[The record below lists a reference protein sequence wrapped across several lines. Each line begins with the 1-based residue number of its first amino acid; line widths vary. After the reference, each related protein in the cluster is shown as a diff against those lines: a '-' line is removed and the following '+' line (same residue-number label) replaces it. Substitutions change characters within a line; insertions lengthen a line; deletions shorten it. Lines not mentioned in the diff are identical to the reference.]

1 MSKLAGAVGVAC
13 ALMSGAASAGAYF
26 GASGVLSERASY
38 ENVDRAT
45 GFNAFAGYRFDDLPL
60 VVELAYL
67 DAGDSDINDPE
78 ISGVTLGY
86 SGFSATI
93 GWYGALSPNGSGF
106 WLRGGYYT
114 GDAEFTTEF
123 GIDGGDFFLPPG
135 TYEDS
140 SNGFTIG
147 LGADWMLTDWFGL
160 RFGLDGF
167 LGMTD
172 FQNDETMTTY
182 SLGIVLHLPSGGSAP
197 AGAPVFRAPEPYMP
211 PQAQPAPM
219 PPAAL
224 VAEQPEPAPAAT
236 PVPMAAV
243 SGLSLLVVDAAVR
256 SQPRMQAQTETM
268 LPANQT
274 VTARNRVSNAEGRW
288 WFVQHENIRG
298 WVPESA
304 FDPTTL
310 PR

>member
-26 GASGVLSERASY
+26 GASGLLSERASY

-45 GFNAFAGYRFDDLPL
+45 GFNVFGGYRFDGQPL

-67 DAGDSDINDPE
+67 DAGESDIDFGAP
-78 ISGVTLGY
+78 GVSLGY
-86 SGFSATI
+86 TGFSATI

-114 GDAEFTTEF
+114 GDASV
-123 GIDGGDFFLPPG
+123 ILDSDLIVDDQFLPAG
-135 TYEDS
+135 TYEES
-140 SNGFTIG
+140 ANGFTFG
-147 LGADWMLTDWFGL
+147 LGGDWMLTDWFGL
-160 RFGLDGF
+160 RFGIDGF
-167 LGMTD
+167 LGMKD
-172 FQNDETMTTY
+172 PQDDENMTTY

-197 AGAPVFRAPEPYMP
+197 TAAPVFRAPEPYMP

-224 VAEQPEPAPAAT
+224 VAEQPQPPPAFETA
-236 PVPMAAV
+236 PMAAV
-243 SGLSLLVVDAAVR
+243 PGLSLLVVDAAVR
-256 SQPRMQAQTETM
+256 AQPRVQAQTEAM